1 MRGVST
7 GCNNAAAQ
15 NFRHDLSRFSG
26 AIHAVIRK
34 LIRRETLG
42 VKRAET
48 GFVAEKRAA
57 RHGHASREQ
66 SVEGGIQPQSRNARS
81 AQKIGAAR
89 LRVGA
94 AAKGKNGAFFQL
106 RGAAEGGAKLI
117 RFDLAESQFT
127 EVFEDLGNGEAGS
140 GFDAVIKI
148 NKAPGELPRQERA
161 DGGLA
166 RTHET
171 GQTQNGGTRL
181 LPAQRRCSCHAIVAR
196 KTGAVPTKGN
206 KVLKLSRPSIR

>member
-26 AIHAVIRK
+26 AIHAVIRE

-48 GFVAEKRAA
+48 
-57 RHGHASREQ
+57 
-66 SVEGGIQPQSRNARS
+66 
-81 AQKIGAAR
+81 
-89 LRVGA
+89 
-94 AAKGKNGAFFQL
+94 
-106 RGAAEGGAKLI
+106 
-117 RFDLAESQFT
+117 
-127 EVFEDLGNGEAGS
+127 

-161 DGGLA
+161 DSGLA

-181 LPAQRRCSCHAIVAR
+181 RPAQRRCSCHAIVAR

>member
-66 SVEGGIQPQSRNARS
+66 SLEGGIQPQNRNARS

-106 RGAAEGGAKLI
+106 RGAAEGGAELI
-117 RFDLAESQFT
+117 RLDLAESRFT
-127 EVFEDLGNGEAGS
+127 EAFEDLRNGQTG
-140 GFDAVIKI
+140 GFFDAVIQI
-148 NKAPGELPRQERA
+148 DKAPRKLARQE
-161 DGGLA
+161 
-166 RTHET
+166 
-171 GQTQNGGTRL
+171 
-181 LPAQRRCSCHAIVAR
+181 
-196 KTGAVPTKGN
+196 
-206 KVLKLSRPSIR
+206 